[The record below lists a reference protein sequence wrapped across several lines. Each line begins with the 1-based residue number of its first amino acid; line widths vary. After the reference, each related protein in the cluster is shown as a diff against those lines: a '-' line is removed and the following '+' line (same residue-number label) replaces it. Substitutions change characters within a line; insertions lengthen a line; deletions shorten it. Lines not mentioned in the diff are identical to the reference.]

1 MLKILERSISLQL
14 LVFYGLFILPLL
26 LGGAELYLFQRNA
39 LEQSTQRTDR
49 GLAQAISLEIAS
61 NMRAANEEDSIL
73 STSQVARQL
82 NRSQLNSAFAAAS
95 LSLPD
100 ISLYFVCDT
109 SGHLLLTY
117 PASTQSQPNRPCD
130 YIISAQAL
138 HVGTPYISSARVS
151 PTTKATV
158 ITVMAP
164 IENSQRHLIGLMGIN
179 VSVVQLTLQ
188 LVAMQ
193 RQMATDGESHIWLV
207 DRPGTLLAST
217 DHVPFQSS
225 LRSILPSLLYVQRQ
239 EPASVIAQEKGRNWL
254 YSYVPV
260 AGTPWSVVLQRPTDV
275 AFAALI
281 SFQNS
286 LLIAL
291 IMLLVGASFF
301 WLVLHGWVVS
311 PLSKLALAVGMIR
324 PDQGSNV
331 ADGALL
337 ARDRHRV
344 DEIGRLISSFS
355 VMEDEIHALFR
366 KSDERSQRRLQTLDA
381 IMRSMDEGVLLEH
394 RDGHVIYANQS
405 FTQFVGISPQE
416 LQLED
421 STNNGLV
428 EEKLL
433 AIIENPDEY
442 LSATTA
448 VEEGKGSQTISFQ
461 TRGYYNRVGQF
472 VAVRR
477 DIRLR
482 LFQVRALTGE
492 LIGRGKIYRDVTQQ
506 NEAEQIKKNLLA
518 IVSHELRTPLTA
530 MKGYATSLLATDV
543 ELDASLQEYFL
554 RRIVEEGDRMAE
566 LVTSLLEM
574 SQLEAGTLKLSPSLH
589 RLDALIEHVVS
600 QGEYQQMQVHLPADL
615 PLLYVDGRRIELVL
629 RNLLENA
636 RRYAGVDTLIE
647 ISANYE
653 SAQQRNSEG
662 GLYLHISD
670 TGPGLP
676 THLTERIFDRFYQVD
691 GGMQRSTGGVG
702 LGLAICRGF
711 IEAHGGRI
719 WAENRV
725 GCVSGAIF
733 HIWLPPRILYIP
745 GSEPDTFALQNL
757 L

>member
-1 MLKILERSISLQL
+1 MLKKLERSITLQL

-26 LGGAELYLFQRNA
+26 LGGIELYMFQRDA
-39 LEQSTQRTDR
+39 LQQSTQRTDR
-49 GLAQAISLEIAS
+49 GIAQAISLDIAS
-61 NMRAANEEDSIL
+61 NMRAAVEEDNNL
-73 STSQVARQL
+73 STSQAARQL
-82 NRSQLNSAFAAAS
+82 NVSPLISAFATARPS
-95 LSLPD
+95 FPD
-100 ISLYFVCDT
+100 INLYFVCDI

-117 PASTQSQPNRPCD
+117 PAQSQHSRACE
-130 YIISAQAL
+130 YIAPAHTPL
-138 HVGTPYISSARVS
+138 FVGKPFLSPGRIS
-151 PTTKATV
+151 PTTKTPV
-158 ITVMAP
+158 ITAITP
-164 IENSQRHLIGLMGIN
+164 IEGVQGQMIGLMGIN
-179 VSVVQLTLQ
+179 VSVAQLTSQ
-188 LVAMQ
+188 LLVMQ
-193 RQMATDGESHIWLV
+193 RQLTTNGDVHIWIV
-207 DRPGTLLAST
+207 DQSGTLLAST
-217 DHVPFQSS
+217 DHVAFQTN
-225 LRSILPSLLYVQRQ
+225 LRPLLPSLNYAQRQ
-239 EPASVIAQEKGRNWL
+239 ETGSVIAHEEGRDWL
-254 YSYVPV
+254 YSYVPI

-281 SFQNS
+281 GFQNS

-291 IMLLVGASFF
+291 ITLLVGASFF

-311 PLSKLALAVGMIR
+311 PLSKLAQAVSMIR
-324 PDQGSNV
+324 PDQSTKV
-331 ADGALL
+331 ADGDLL
-337 ARDRHRV
+337 ARDRGRV
-344 DEIGRLISSFS
+344 DEIGTLISAFS
-355 VMEDEIHALFR
+355 IMEDEIHALFR
-366 KSDERSQRRLQTLDA
+366 KSDEKSQTRLHTLDA
-381 IMRSMDEGVLLEH
+381 IMRSMDEGVLLER

-421 STNNGLV
+421 SLDDGMV

-433 AIIENPDEY
+433 AMIDNPDDY
-442 LSATTA
+442 LAA
-448 VEEGKGSQTISFQ
+448 IRAEEEGSGSQTIAFQ
-461 TRGYYNRVGQF
+461 TRGYYNRAGQF
-472 VAVRR
+472 VAVKR

-482 LFQVRALTGE
+482 LFQVRDQAGKL
-492 LIGRGKIYRDVTQQ
+492 LGRGKIYRDATQQ

-589 RLDALIEHVVS
+589 RLNTLIEQVVS
-600 QGEYQQMQVHLPADL
+600 QEEYQQTRVHIPSDV

-636 RRYAGVDTLIE
+636 RRYAGVNTIIE
-647 ISANYE
+647 ISAMCE
-653 SAQQRNSEG
+653 PPQQHNED

-676 THLTERIFDRFYQVD
+676 PHLTERIFDRFYQVD
-691 GGMQRSTGGVG
+691 GGMQRNRGGVG

-719 WAENRV
+719 WAENRSD
-725 GCVSGAIF
+725 GISGAIF
-733 HIWLPPRILYIP
+733 HIWLPPRILYKP
-745 GSEPDTFALQNL
+745 GSEPDTFALNTL